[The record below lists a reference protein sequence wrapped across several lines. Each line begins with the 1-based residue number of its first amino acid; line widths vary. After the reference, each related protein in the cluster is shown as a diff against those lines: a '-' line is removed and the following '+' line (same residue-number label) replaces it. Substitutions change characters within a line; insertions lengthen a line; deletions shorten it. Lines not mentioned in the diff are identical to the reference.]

1 MVWYTLFIPFY
12 LRKGGD
18 SVMGELDIMNIGNF
32 LAPVLQGILIHV
44 ISYMLIELLKNKK

>member
-1 MVWYTLFIPFY
+1 MVYFIYPFLFK
-12 LRKGGD
+12 KGGD

>member
-1 MVWYTLFIPFY
+1 MYPHFIM
-12 LRKGGD
+12 KGGD